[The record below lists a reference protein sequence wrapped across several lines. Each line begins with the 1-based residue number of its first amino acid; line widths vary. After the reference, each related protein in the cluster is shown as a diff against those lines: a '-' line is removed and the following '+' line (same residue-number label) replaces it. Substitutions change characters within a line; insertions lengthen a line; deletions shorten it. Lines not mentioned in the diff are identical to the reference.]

1 MRNRQH
7 VNVNA
12 VAFETFTGE
21 MPRLEDGRIIELE
34 IGCADAQ
41 FLFERAEADPS
52 RTYIGLEIREPLVD
66 AVNRHARERNLPVQA
81 VFVHASHHLGKLF
94 PKGSIRH
101 CYLNF
106 PDPWFKRKH
115 HNRRMINESLLR
127 QLAPLIESGGD
138 VLMQSDVFEV
148 ALDAMSVFEMCDD
161 IYENMRGPWT
171 FWKEGNPF
179 GVRSWREMNCEE
191 NDMPVWRMRYVP
203 RAHLL
208 SDSE

>member
-21 MPRLEDGRIIELE
+21 MPAIAPGRVVELE

-52 RTYIGLEIREPLVD
+52 RTYIGLEIREPLVR
-66 AVNRHARERNLPVQA
+66 AVNRNAAERGLPVQA
-81 VFVHASHHLGKLF
+81 VFVHAAHHLEKLL
-94 PKGSIRH
+94 PKQSVRH

-115 HNRRMINESLLR
+115 RDRRMINETLLR
-127 QLAPLIESGGD
+127 QLAPLMEPEGD
-138 VLMQSDVFEV
+138 VLMQSDVFDV
-148 ALDAMSVFEMCDD
+148 ALDAMHMFESCDD
-161 IYENMRGPWT
+161 VYENMRGPWT

-179 GVRSWREMNCEE
+179 GVRSWREMNCED

-203 RAHLL
+203 RV
-208 SDSE
+208 